1 MNKYSKDAEERA
13 DENPTDRTQMV
24 TENGGTYRTFGILW
38 LLYAILRFAGAAF
51 ILVYSTTLTLM
62 WGAII
67 TRVPNPF
74 ALMSFFHVFLTFALV
89 LNIVA
94 GIFAL
99 LAAIALLGGAGS
111 SRTLALLAS
120 FFALINGPLGVAL
133 GAYTLVVFVPR
144 GSATS

>member
-1 MNKYSKDAEERA
+1 M
-13 DENPTDRTQMV
+13 
-24 TENGGTYRTFGILW
+24 TESGGTYRTFGVLW
-38 LLYAILRFAGAAF
+38 LFYAILRFAGAAF
-51 ILVYSTTLTLM
+51 ILVYSSTLTLM

-74 ALMSFFHVFLTFALV
+74 ALMSLFHVFLTFALV

-99 LAAIALLGGAGS
+99 LAAIALLGQAGS
-111 SRTLALLAS
+111 SRTLALVAS
-120 FFALINGPLGVAL
+120 FFALINGPLGIAL

-144 GSATS
+144 GSATA

>member
-1 MNKYSKDAEERA
+1 
-13 DENPTDRTQMV
+13 V
-24 TENGGTYRTFGILW
+24 TEHAGTYRTFGVLW
-38 LLYAILRFAGAAF
+38 LFYAILRFAGAAF

-99 LAAIALLGGAGS
+99 LAAIALLGGTGS
-111 SRTLALLAS
+111 SRTLALVAS
-120 FFALINGPLGVAL
+120 FFALINGPLGIAL

-144 GSATS
+144 GSETS

>member
-1 MNKYSKDAEERA
+1 M
-13 DENPTDRTQMV
+13 
-24 TENGGTYRTFGILW
+24 TENGGTYRTFGVLW

-51 ILVYSTTLTLM
+51 ILVYSTTLTVM

-74 ALMSFFHVFLTFALV
+74 ALMSFFHVFLTFALA

-94 GIFAL
+94 GILAL
-99 LAAIALLGGAGS
+99 LAAIALLGGTGS
-111 SRTLALLAS
+111 SRTLALVAS
-120 FFALINGPLGVAL
+120 FFALINGPLGIAL
-133 GAYTLVVFVPR
+133 GTYTLVVFVPR

>member
-1 MNKYSKDAEERA
+1 
-13 DENPTDRTQMV
+13 V
-24 TENGGTYRTFGILW
+24 LW

-111 SRTLALLAS
+111 SRTLALIAS
-120 FFALINGPLGVAL
+120 FFALINGPLGIAL

-144 GSATS
+144 GPATS

>member
-1 MNKYSKDAEERA
+1 M
-13 DENPTDRTQMV
+13 
-24 TENGGTYRTFGILW
+24 TETRGTYRTFGVLW

-89 LNIVA
+89 LSIVA

-99 LAAIALLGGAGS
+99 LAAIALLGGTGS
-111 SRTLALLAS
+111 SRTLALVAS
-120 FFALINGPLGVAL
+120 FFALINGPLGIAL

-144 GSATS
+144 GSTIS

>member
-1 MNKYSKDAEERA
+1 
-13 DENPTDRTQMV
+13 V
-24 TENGGTYRTFGILW
+24 TETRGTYRTFGVLW

-89 LNIVA
+89 LSIVA

-99 LAAIALLGGAGS
+99 LAAIALLGGTGS
-111 SRTLALLAS
+111 SRTLALVAS
-120 FFALINGPLGVAL
+120 FFALINGPLGIAL

-144 GSATS
+144 GSTIS